1 MLEKLGGLAVI
12 VVTITA
18 LCLVKLL
25 DPPTIIQLLFGLAG
39 IFFCLTGIVFLFAE
53 GKLLT
58 KDRWVKMAPKVRQAI
73 KARAS

>member
-12 VVTITA
+12 GVTITV
-18 LCLVKLL
+18 LCIVKLL
-25 DPPTIIQLLFGLAG
+25 NPPTVIQLLFGLAG

-58 KDRWVKMAPKVRQAI
+58 KDRWVKKASKVGQAI